1 MALNEKASAL
11 RARLKSLVE
20 ADAVAFAPLAKAYSI
35 PKDDPARAAV
45 MESALDAAAAVPL
58 EIMACCCQAVAL
70 LEEYAAKGS
79 VLALSDAG
87 CGALFCAAALQA
99 AGLNVTV
106 NTRLMADRAK
116 AARLD
121 AQVEEMLREYPARAN
136 AVYERVRARLGG
148 K

>member
-1 MALNEKASAL
+1 MKT
-11 RARLKSLVE
+11 
-20 ADAVAFAPLAKAYSI
+20 
-35 PKDDPARAAV
+35 
-45 MESALDAAAAVPL
+45 
-58 EIMACCCQAVAL
+58 
-70 LEEYAAKGS
+70 
-79 VLALSDAG
+79 
-87 CGALFCAAALQA
+87 